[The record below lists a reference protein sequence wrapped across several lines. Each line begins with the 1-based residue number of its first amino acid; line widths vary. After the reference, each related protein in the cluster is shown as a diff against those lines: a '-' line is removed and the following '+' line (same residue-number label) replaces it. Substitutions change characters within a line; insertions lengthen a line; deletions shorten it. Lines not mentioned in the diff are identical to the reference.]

1 MDPIPLLLGSGARGN
16 EWGVE
21 EGEPAP
27 TFLPP
32 QNHGASDEVP
42 FSCGGK
48 RRGRRPL
55 VPQSMRPRREG
66 ARWGGWAVRKCPFL
80 HLVQGKNSH
89 ILKSARRKSALR
101 TVGKRRLPCC
111 AAVVKV

>member
-1 MDPIPLLLGSGARGN
+1 MDPIPLLLGPGARGN

-55 VPQSMRPRREG
+55 VPQSMRSRRKG
-66 ARWGGWAVRKCPFL
+66 ARWGDGPS
-80 HLVQGKNSH
+80 G
-89 ILKSARRKSALR
+89 SARSCIWCK
-101 TVGKRRLPCC
+101 
-111 AAVVKV
+111 VKIAID

>member
-1 MDPIPLLLGSGARGN
+1 MDPIPLLLGPGARGN

-32 QNHGASDEVP
+32 QNHEASDEVP

-48 RRGRRPL
+48 RRGGGRWFLKVSAHGERGQDGGMGRQE
-55 VPQSMRPRREG
+55 VPVLAFG
-66 ARWGGWAVRKCPFL
+66 AR
-80 HLVQGKNSH
+80 
-89 ILKSARRKSALR
+89 
-101 TVGKRRLPCC
+101 
-111 AAVVKV
+111 